1 MGNTRIQQIN
11 SKLLVIINIV
21 KPRLSTVWIFVFQWD
36 GKSNHQVEVA
46 G

>member
-1 MGNTRIQQIN
+1 VGNTRIQQIN

-21 KPRLSTVWIFVFQWD
+21 KPRLNTVWIFVSQWD